1 MNTVSITEKEFKDIS
16 GILYERTGIFLPDPK
31 RYLVVHRLMKRLSVL
46 NFNSFKQYV
55 DYLKKNL
62 NTEMQYLI
70 DNLTTNETFFFQG
83 RETF

>member
-31 RYLVVHRLMKRLSVL
+31 KYLVVHRLMRRLNVL
-46 NFNSFKQYV
+46 NINSFKQYV
-55 DYLKKNL
+55 EYLKKNIS
-62 NTEMQYLI
+62 TEMQYLI

-83 RETF
+83 RKTF